1 MMIDEDR
8 IVGVAMVSRKQL
20 AADLGTSRSGVN
32 SAIRAMIK
40 HGYLVE
46 IPGGMVP
53 FPDQMPEVFA
63 ATTLG
68 FLDRIMRR

>member
-46 IPGGMVP
+46 IPGG
-53 FPDQMPEVFA
+53 FL
-63 ATTLG
+63 ATRPPH
-68 FLDRIMRR
+68 RIKENA